1 MSQSLIL
8 LLSASALTSAL
19 LMPNMDRII
28 SATLKAG
35 KFHKPGVLTTVM
47 QGGNIWGYGVIFIS
61 LLLFLFMPD
70 KHVGWTALKATVC
83 GCVLARGFTIISG
96 RQRPYASPHDSLN
109 FNWFKGLQYSHAA
122 FPSGHA
128 TVAFAF
134 AAAVDKTTP
143 PSLLK
148 TGGLYSLACITA
160 LSRVYHAKHW
170 LSDVLIGRTLGYSIG
185 SHI

>member
-61 LLLFLFMPD
+61 LLLFL
-70 KHVGWTALKATVC
+70 L
-83 GCVLARGFTIISG
+83 ISQKYHHQLDPNG
-96 RQRPYASPHDSLN
+96 YLLPYALEDILPYNHN
-109 FNWFKGLQYSHAA
+109 
-122 FPSGHA
+122 
-128 TVAFAF
+128 
-134 AAAVDKTTP
+134 
-143 PSLLK
+143 LLK
-148 TGGLYSLACITA
+148 TEDI
-160 LSRVYHAKHW
+160 
-170 LSDVLIGRTLGYSIG
+170 DI
-185 SHI
+185 